1 MDAVDVPIACSLT
14 ADDAVA
20 RVAEW
25 REFLAQSVV
34 SARRDDGGLHLLL
47 GPSDDVLVAA
57 ADLAA
62 REKACCPF
70 FSMSIQIEPA
80 ARTLTLDAP
89 PDAAGVLDE
98 FMGLLPPD
106 RT

>member
-14 ADDAVA
+14 ADDVVT
-20 RVAEW
+20 RMAEW
-25 REFLAQSVV
+25 RTFLAESVV
-34 SARRDDGGLHLLL
+34 SARRDDRGLHLLL
-47 GPSDDVLVAA
+47 VQSDDVLLAA

-98 FMGLLPPD
+98 FMGLLPAP